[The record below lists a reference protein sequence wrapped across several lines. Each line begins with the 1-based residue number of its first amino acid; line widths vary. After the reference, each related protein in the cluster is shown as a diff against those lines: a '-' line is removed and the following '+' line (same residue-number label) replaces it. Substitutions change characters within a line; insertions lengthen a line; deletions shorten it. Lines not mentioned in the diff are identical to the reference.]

1 MSEALKDDDIET
13 IRTNEAMSRE
23 VLNAASKLCE
33 IADHFT
39 KHESLSAKKIDVTSL
54 LILATVT
61 AAVHEGIEE
70 ANHTFS
76 LGPISAY
83 LNINIVRPANQE

>member
-1 MSEALKDDDIET
+1 MSEALQDDEFET
-13 IRTNEAMSRE
+13 VRTNEAMSRE
-23 VLNAASKLCE
+23 VLDAASKLCE
-33 IADHFT
+33 IADMFT
-39 KHESLSAKKIDVTSL
+39 KHESLADKKIDVASL

-70 ANHTFS
+70 ANHAFS